1 MNEEEIALILK
12 KGIKWV
18 VLAIVALIFIFSAWG
33 SIDAGERGIK
43 TRGGAV
49 VGTLEQGYYM
59 KLPFIEEVHEM
70 DVRTRSISYEKGEGF
85 NNQLSG
91 ASKDLQD
98 VSIGVVTTFHID
110 PSKVGIIFSS
120 YSSVDNYQTVVI
132 EPIVKNVVKTVTAQ
146 YSAEEIASTK
156 RAEINEKVNAKLAEE
171 LATKDAILESANTT
185 NFDLSKAFTDAIE
198 AKVTAVQLAEAQKN
212 KLEEV
217 KYKAQQTIETAKAE
231 AESIRIKAQSINS
244 QGGADYVK
252 LKAIEQWDGK
262 GCTSYCGLE
271 TANGLLIQR

>member
-1 MNEEEIALILK
+1 MTEEEIIK
-12 KGIKWV
+12 KAIKWGVFGIV
-18 VLAIVALIFIFSAWG
+18 VLVLLFSSWG

-49 VGTLEQGYYM
+49 VGVLEQGYYM
-59 KLPFIEEVHEM
+59 KLPFIEEVHKM
-70 DVRTRSISYEKGEGF
+70 DVKTRAISYEKGEGF

-98 VSIGVVTTFHID
+98 VSIGVVTTYHID
-110 PSKVGIIFSS
+110 PAKVGVIYSS
-120 YSSVDNYQTVVI
+120 YSSVDNYQSVVI
-132 EPIVKNVVKTVTAQ
+132 EPIVKNVVKTITSQ
-146 YSAEEIASTK
+146 YSAEEIASSK
-156 RAEINEKVNAKLAEE
+156 RAEINEKVNARLAEE
-171 LATKDAILESANTT
+171 LATKDAVLEESNTT

-217 KYKAQQTIETAKAE
+217 KYKAQQTVETAKAE
-231 AESIRIKAQSINS
+231 AEAIRIKAQAVTQ
-244 QGGADYVK
+244 QGGKDYVQ
-252 LKAIEQWDGK
+252 LQAIEKWDGK

-271 TANGLLIQR
+271 TSNGLLINAR

>member
-1 MNEEEIALILK
+1 MTEEEIIK
-12 KGIKWV
+12 KAIKWGVFAIV
-18 VLAIVALIFIFSAWG
+18 VLVLVFSSWG

-49 VGTLEQGYYM
+49 VGVLEQGYYM
-59 KLPFIEEVHEM
+59 KLPFIEEVHKM
-70 DVRTRSISYEKGEGF
+70 DVKTRAISYEKGEGF

-98 VSIGVVTTFHID
+98 VSIGVVTTYHID
-110 PSKVGIIFSS
+110 PSKVGVIYSS
-120 YSSVDNYQTVVI
+120 YSSVDNYQSVVI
-132 EPIVKNVVKTVTAQ
+132 EPIVKNVVKTITSQ
-146 YSAEEIASTK
+146 YSAEEIASSK
-156 RAEINEKVNAKLAEE
+156 RAEINEKVNARLAEE
-171 LATKDAILESANTT
+171 LATKDAILEESNTT

-217 KYKAQQTIETAKAE
+217 KYKAQQTVETAKAE
-231 AESIRIKAQSINS
+231 AEAIRIKAQAVTQ
-244 QGGADYVK
+244 QGGKDYVA
-252 LKAIEQWDGK
+252 LQAIEKWDGK

-271 TANGLLIQR
+271 TSNGLLINAR